1 MGKRLIFILMACSLS
16 SIATVVHAQHI
27 DKQTYTFAIK
37 KADTLKL
44 DKYVMI
50 DQIQGTQSKPVI
62 LFAFGGGFKGGRRDN
77 PDYISYFHFWARAG
91 YVVVSTD
98 YRTQLK
104 DIDKSEYSDL
114 QGFSSALQQAI
125 TCAVEDF
132 GDATN
137 YIIEHSVEWQ
147 INPAQIIACGSSA
160 GAITALQAEYEICN
174 QTAFADRL
182 PANFNYAGV
191 ISFSGA
197 ICANGIPKWIMSPC
211 PLMLFHGDAD
221 STVPFTKAVIEEEMG
236 LWGSNFICMQLK
248 EKETAYYFYI
258 AEGIGHSLSYSPMK
272 DNRHDILSFLNRLV
286 LGKEK
291 RCITTVEKN
300 PEISR
305 YKSDFTIE
313 DYIRENMR

>member
-1 MGKRLIFILMACSLS
+1 MGKRFIFILMACSLL

-27 DKQTYTFAIK
+27 DKQTYIFAIK
-37 KADTLKL
+37 KVDTLKL

-77 PDYISYFHFWARAG
+77 PDYISYFHFLARAG

-221 STVPFTKAVIEEEMG
+221 STVPFTKAVVEEEMG

-258 AEGIGHSLSYSPMK
+258 AEGIGHSLS
-272 DNRHDILSFLNRLV
+272 ILL
-286 LGKEK
+286 
-291 RCITTVEKN
+291 
-300 PEISR
+300 
-305 YKSDFTIE
+305 
-313 DYIRENMR
+313 

>member
-1 MGKRLIFILMACSLS
+1 M
-16 SIATVVHAQHI
+16 
-27 DKQTYTFAIK
+27 
-37 KADTLKL
+37 
-44 DKYVMI
+44 
-50 DQIQGTQSKPVI
+50 
-62 LFAFGGGFKGGRRDN
+62 
-77 PDYISYFHFWARAG
+77 
-91 YVVVSTD
+91 VVSTD

-211 PLMLFHGDAD
+211 PLMLFYGDAD

-248 EKETAYYFYI
+248 EK
-258 AEGIGHSLSYSPMK
+258 
-272 DNRHDILSFLNRLV
+272 
-286 LGKEK
+286 
-291 RCITTVEKN
+291 
-300 PEISR
+300 
-305 YKSDFTIE
+305 
-313 DYIRENMR
+313 

>member
-1 MGKRLIFILMACSLS
+1 MACSLL

-50 DQIQGTQSKPVI
+50 DQIQGTQGQSPSFFLHLGEVSKAGEEIIPI
-62 LFAFGGGFKGGRRDN
+62 TFLIF
-77 PDYISYFHFWARAG
+77 IFWARAG

-197 ICANGIPKWIMSPC
+197 ICANGIPKWIMS
-211 PLMLFHGDAD
+211 
-221 STVPFTKAVIEEEMG
+221 
-236 LWGSNFICMQLK
+236 
-248 EKETAYYFYI
+248 
-258 AEGIGHSLSYSPMK
+258 
-272 DNRHDILSFLNRLV
+272 LV
-286 LGKEK
+286 LLCCSMVMPTA
-291 RCITTVEKN
+291 RFLLL
-300 PEISR
+300 R
-305 YKSDFTIE
+305 Q
-313 DYIRENMR
+313 

>member
-1 MGKRLIFILMACSLS
+1 MGKRFIFILMTCSLL
-16 SIATVVHAQHI
+16 SIAAVVHAQYI

-62 LFAFGGGFKGGRRDN
+62 LFA
-77 PDYISYFHFWARAG
+77 FWARAG

-132 GDATN
+132 GDTTN

-174 QTAFADRL
+174 QTAFADKL
-182 PANFNYAGV
+182 PVNFNYAGV

-221 STVPFTKAVIEEEMG
+221 STVPFTKAVVEEKG

-258 AEGIGHSLSYSPMK
+258 AEGIGHSLSYSPIK

>member
-1 MGKRLIFILMACSLS
+1 M
-16 SIATVVHAQHI
+16 
-27 DKQTYTFAIK
+27 
-37 KADTLKL
+37 
-44 DKYVMI
+44 
-50 DQIQGTQSKPVI
+50 
-62 LFAFGGGFKGGRRDN
+62 
-77 PDYISYFHFWARAG
+77 ARAG
-91 YVVVSTD
+91 YMVVSTD

-125 TCAVEDF
+125 TCGVEDF

-221 STVPFTKAVIEEEMG
+221 STVPFTKAVVEEEMG